1 MRLIGSR
8 VALDALAEH
17 SAPVAQKFFGDLKGA
32 FFKKPPFRVSFS
44 AFSFCFFFFCAYL
57 LKRKRRAMKSDET
70 TERVTLRPGGGIWNA
85 PLTVSRAA
93 CQTTGALWHRD
104 LPDFCFRVR
113 KNRKMLEKGD
123 LFSGIRF
130 ARVFHSRVQNPTLP
144 FFPSFTQFPQGFPQ
158 PFALFHR
165 GGGGNVGNS
174 GFPDRFSDNGKE
186 NGVFSAPRLFGGSL
200 C

>member
-1 MRLIGSR
+1 M
-8 VALDALAEH
+8 EC
-17 SAPVAQKFFGDLKGA
+17 
-32 FFKKPPFRVSFS
+32 PP
-44 AFSFCFFFFCAYL
+44 
-57 LKRKRRAMKSDET
+57 
-70 TERVTLRPGGGIWNA
+70 
-85 PLTVSRAA
+85 TVSRAA

-123 LFSGIRF
+123 LFSCIRF

-186 NGVFSAPRLFGGSL
+186 NGVFSAPRYLADRFVDHAGDQWSAPRGHRLRRGLTGSRLTLGGYTL
-200 C
+200 KFP